1 MDKDKKINLQQNVIN
16 DLQEKNNVLTARI
29 QELEQKVRE
38 NENIVTAAN
47 DCITKYTQI
56 ISLMERLK
64 TEYETAIKEVSDCKK
79 HYEKDMNHIINTIK
93 NRWDNEREVNKRH
106 A

>member
-1 MDKDKKINLQQNVIN
+1 MRKELNGMDKDRKINLQQSIIN

-64 TEYETAIKEVSDCKK
+64 AEYETAIKEVSDCKK
-79 HYEKDMNHIINTIK
+79 HYEKDINHIINTIK
-93 NRWDNEREVNKRH
+93 NRWDKT
-106 A
+106 